1 VRFYDPPAGIASGPT
16 GAHFALDAAEKKE
29 EDVCVPIA
37 AKSTVRFVEGP
48 SEACKTMEDSSSEE
62 TEPPAAFRSET
73 FALFGKR
80 KNPTAAATP
89 AAVAPAERFGE
100 GFGEGELAGIKTMIH
115 KLSTNQITP
124 SKATYSNATKD
135 LAQPRAKPSNAAR
148 AEEKASLRTEA
159 AALAKV
165 NADFARA
172 KGVAAAEAKCGG
184 TKAVEPAMP
193 ETSSEASAKETPV
206 HKIAGNK

>member
-16 GAHFALDAAEKKE
+16 GARFALDAAEKKE

-37 AKSTVRFVEGP
+37 AKSTVRFVEAP

-73 FALFGKR
+73 FALFGKK
-80 KNPTAAATP
+80 KNPTAAAAAAIP
-89 AAVAPAERFGE
+89 AAVAPAET
-100 GFGEGELAGIKTMIH
+100 FGEGELAGIKTMIH